1 MRKILPVLVVAL
13 LLAACG
19 NTATS
24 PSAQQP
30 TAMVE
35 KPTDAAMVEK
45 PTDAAMAEKPTDAA
59 MVEKPTDA
67 AMAEKPTDAAMAEK
81 PTDAAMSDS
90 HTVPLKY
97 LDGLSNAG
105 PKDATGTLTLLP
117 DKNSIIVDV
126 KGLPPI
132 PGKVFEIWLLPA
144 AISGGRF
151 TTASDG
157 AGHLEQIVKGNLKDY
172 NQILLTIEP
181 DPDDSPKPTNQHSMG
196 SDKF

>member
-1 MRKILPVLVVAL
+1 MRKILPVFVLAL

-24 PSAQQP
+24 PSLQQP
-30 TAMVE
+30 TAMAA
-35 KPTDAAMVEK
+35 KPTDV
-45 PTDAAMAEKPTDAA
+45 AMAEKPTDAA
-59 MVEKPTDA
+59 MMEKPTDAAMMEKPTDA
-67 AMAEKPTDAAMAEK
+67 AMAG
-81 PTDAAMSDS
+81 S

-105 PKDATGTLTLLP
+105 PTDATGTLTLLP

-126 KGLPPI
+126 KGLSLI
-132 PGKVFEIWLLPA
+132 PGKVFEVWLLPA

-181 DPDDSPKPTNQHSMG
+181 EPDDSPKPTNQHSIG

>member
-1 MRKILPVLVVAL
+1 MRKILPVFVLAL

-24 PSAQQP
+24 PALQQP
-30 TAMVE
+30 TAAAMME
-35 KPTDAAMVEK
+35 KPTDTAMMEK
-45 PTDAAMAEKPTDAA
+45 PTDAAMAEQPTAAA
-59 MVEKPTDA
+59 MMEKPTDA
-67 AMAEKPTDAAMAEK
+67 AMAEQPTAAAMMEEPTAAAMAEQPTDAAMA
-81 PTDAAMSDS
+81 DS

-105 PKDATGTLTLLP
+105 PTDATGTLTLLS

-126 KGLPPI
+126 KGLPPS

-157 AGHLEQIVKGNLKDY
+157 AGHLEQIVKGSLKDY

-181 DPDDSPKPTNQHSMG
+181 A
-196 SDKF
+196 